1 MQVYVT
7 IERNECQY
15 PEASFDAFCEVKM
28 RIKKKRFSFLEKC
41 EKFCYDFFMEETEEE
56 ERFSRTQII
65 FGKENMSRLA
75 KARVAIF
82 GLGGVG
88 GYVLEALARSGIG
101 NFDLID
107 SDRICIS
114 NFNRQILATS
124 KTLGEFKADAAR
136 ERVLSINPNAN
147 VNARKVFFLPKNL
160 GEFDFRNYDY
170 VVDAVDTVSAKI
182 QIALQAQSAGAKV
195 ISCMGTGNKIEP
207 ALLKVADL
215 YETSVCPL
223 ARVMRHE
230 LKKRGVKD
238 LKVVFSTEKPLE
250 HVEAAQS
257 ENAQNENAR
266 AVVASTA
273 FVPSVAG
280 LLIASE
286 IVRGL
291 LKKQ

>member
-1 MQVYVT
+1 M
-7 IERNECQY
+7 I
-15 PEASFDAFCEVKM
+15 
-28 RIKKKRFSFLEKC
+28 
-41 EKFCYDFFMEETEEE
+41 FFMEETEEE

-147 VNARKVFFLPKNL
+147 VNARKVFFLPENSA
-160 GEFDFRNYDY
+160 EFDFKNYDY

-182 QIALQAQSAGAKV
+182 QIVLQAQSAGAKV
-195 ISCMGTGNKIEP
+195 ISCMGTGNKIAP
-207 ALLKVADL
+207 ALLKVADI

-223 ARVMRHE
+223 ARVMRYE
-230 LKKRGVKD
+230 LKKRGVKN
-238 LKVVFSTEKPLE
+238 LKVVFSTEKPLA

-257 ENAQNENAR
+257 ENAQNENAQNENAR
-266 AVVASTA
+266 AVIASTA

-286 IVRGL
+286 IVRDL

>member
-1 MQVYVT
+1 
-7 IERNECQY
+7 
-15 PEASFDAFCEVKM
+15 M

-101 NFDLID
+101 KFDLID

-124 KTLGEFKADAAR
+124 QTLGELKADAAR

-147 VNARKVFFLPKNL
+147 VNARKVFFLPENS
-160 GEFDFRNYDY
+160 GEFDFKNYDY

-182 QIALQAQSAGAKV
+182 QIVLQAQSAGAKV
-195 ISCMGTGNKIEP
+195 ISCMGTGNKIDP
-207 ALLKVADL
+207 SILKVADI

-230 LKKRGVKD
+230 LKKRGVKN
-238 LKVVFSTEKPLE
+238 LKVVFSTEKPLA

-286 IVRGL
+286 VVRDL

>member
-1 MQVYVT
+1 
-7 IERNECQY
+7 
-15 PEASFDAFCEVKM
+15 
-28 RIKKKRFSFLEKC
+28 
-41 EKFCYDFFMEETEEE
+41 MEETEG
-56 ERFSRTQII
+56 RFSRAQII
-65 FGKENMSRLA
+65 FGKDGMQRLA
-75 KARVAIF
+75 KSRVAIF

-136 ERVLSINPNAN
+136 ERVLSINPDAN
-147 VNARKVFFLPKNL
+147 VNVRKVFFLPENS
-160 GEFDFRNYDY
+160 GEFDFKNYDY

-182 QIALQAQSAGAKV
+182 QIALQAQSAGTKV
-195 ISCMGTGNKIEP
+195 ISCMGTGNKIDP
-207 ALLKVADL
+207 SLLKVADI

-230 LKKRGVKD
+230 LKKRGVKN
-238 LKVVFSTEKPLE
+238 LKVVFSTETPLAHLE
-250 HVEAAQS
+250 VAQD
-257 ENAQNENAR
+257 ENAQNEKPR
-266 AVVASTA
+266 VPVASTA
-273 FVPSVAG
+273 FVPSAAG

-286 IVRGL
+286 VVRDL
-291 LKKQ
+291 LKKN

>member
-1 MQVYVT
+1 
-7 IERNECQY
+7 
-15 PEASFDAFCEVKM
+15 
-28 RIKKKRFSFLEKC
+28 
-41 EKFCYDFFMEETEEE
+41 MEETEG
-56 ERFSRTQII
+56 RFSRAQII
-65 FGKENMSRLA
+65 FGKDGMQRLA
-75 KARVAIF
+75 KSRVAIF

-136 ERVLSINPNAN
+136 ERVLSINPDAN
-147 VNARKVFFLPKNL
+147 VNVRKVFFLPENS
-160 GEFDFRNYDY
+160 GEFDFKNYDY

-182 QIALQAQSAGAKV
+182 QIALQAQSAGTKV
-195 ISCMGTGNKIEP
+195 IACMGTGNKIDP
-207 ALLKVADL
+207 SLLKVADI

-230 LKKRGVKD
+230 LKKRGIKN
-238 LKVVFSTEKPLE
+238 LKVVFSTETPLT
-250 HVEAAQS
+250 HVEAAQN
-257 ENAQNENAR
+257 ENAQNEKTR
-266 AVVASTA
+266 APVASTA
-273 FVPSVAG
+273 FVPSAAG

-286 IVRGL
+286 VVRDL
-291 LKKQ
+291 LKKN

>member
-1 MQVYVT
+1 
-7 IERNECQY
+7 
-15 PEASFDAFCEVKM
+15 
-28 RIKKKRFSFLEKC
+28 
-41 EKFCYDFFMEETEEE
+41 MEEPEKKE

-75 KARVAIF
+75 KSRVAIF

-107 SDRICIS
+107 SDKICIS

-124 KTLGEFKADAAR
+124 QMLDEFKADAAR
-136 ERVLSINPNAN
+136 ERVLSINPCAN
-147 VNARKVFFLPKNL
+147 VNAHKVFFLPKNSS
-160 GEFDFRNYDY
+160 EFNFKDYDY
-170 VVDAVDTVSAKI
+170 IVDAIDTVSAKI
-182 QIALQAQSAGAKV
+182 QIALQAQATGTKL
-195 ISCMGTGNKIEP
+195 ISCMGTGNKIDP
-207 ALLKVADL
+207 SLLKIADI

-230 LKKRGVKD
+230 LKKRGIKN
-238 LKVVFSTEKPLE
+238 LKVVFSTEAPLA
-250 HVEAAQS
+250 HSEAT
-257 ENAQNENAR
+257 QNENGHALI
-266 AVVASTA
+266 ASTA

-286 IVRGL
+286 VVRDL
-291 LKKQ
+291 LAPQTV

>member
-1 MQVYVT
+1 
-7 IERNECQY
+7 
-15 PEASFDAFCEVKM
+15 
-28 RIKKKRFSFLEKC
+28 
-41 EKFCYDFFMEETEEE
+41 MEETEENLKSPKTE
-56 ERFSRTQII
+56 ERFSRAHLI

-75 KARVAIF
+75 KSRVAIF

-88 GYVLEALARSGIG
+88 GYVLEVLARSGIG

-124 KTLGEFKADAAR
+124 KTLGEFKVDAAR

-147 VNARKVFFLPKNL
+147 VNTHKVFFLPENSCD
-160 GEFDFRNYDY
+160 FDFKNYNY

-182 QIALQAQSAGAKV
+182 QIVLQAQTAGTKV
-195 ISCMGTGNKIEP
+195 ISCMGTGNKINP
-207 ALLKVADL
+207 SLLKVADI

-230 LKKRGVKD
+230 LKKRGVKN
-238 LKVVFSTEKPLE
+238 LKVVFSTETPRAHIE
-250 HVEAAQS
+250 DAQS
-257 ENAQNENAR
+257 ENAR

-286 IVRGL
+286 VVNGIL
-291 LKKQ
+291 NSEES